1 MGCFSSKPAG
11 VRVPPAIVLPRRACA
26 AAPSPFPTRVFGLYL
41 HPNEMHECALWAN
54 D

>member
-11 VRVPPAIVLPRRACA
+11 VRVPPAIATPRRARA
-26 AAPSPFPTRVFGLYL
+26 AAPSPFPTRDFGLYL
-41 HPNEMHECALWAN
+41 RPNVRFRCAP